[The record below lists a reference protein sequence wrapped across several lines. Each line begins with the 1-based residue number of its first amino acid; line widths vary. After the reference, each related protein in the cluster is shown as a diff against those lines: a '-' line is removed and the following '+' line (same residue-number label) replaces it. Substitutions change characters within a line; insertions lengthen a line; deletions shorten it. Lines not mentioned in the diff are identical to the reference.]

1 MTLASILSC
10 CRAGQ
15 IKLCYPKT
23 TDTLHSYI
31 TYMEALKKERKKD
44 RNTPN
49 NFSVKPYNERKG
61 NVIQVLQ

>member
-1 MTLASILSC
+1 MALASILSC

-44 RNTPN
+44 RIISP
-49 NFSVKPYNERKG
+49 
-61 NVIQVLQ
+61 